1 MNKNRKNQKRKAG
14 ENSYP
19 SLFLTNRFPSG
30 RHGKVVYIRPEY
42 HERLLRMV
50 QVSREGKTTL
60 YSYIDNILERYFKE
74 FGENI
79 TNYFT
84 DRFKPIL

>member
-14 ENSYP
+14 ENNYP

-42 HERLLRMV
+42 HERLLRIV
-50 QVSREGKTTL
+50 QVSREEKATL
-60 YSYIDNILERYFKE
+60 YSLIDNILEYHFSE
-74 FGENI
+74 FGEDIIDYYNKR
-79 TNYFT
+79 
-84 DRFKPIL
+84 DKPIF